1 MKEFIYSA
9 NNNAFYPIDMRD
21 DYEAAGTWPDDGEAV
36 DRKVF
41 VEFTCATPAGKVR
54 QPGPDGLPVWADL
67 PPVTMQELIAQVEA
81 KRQQLLF
88 EVDTVTADW
97 RTELALGDI
106 SDEDREKLSAWMA
119 YKREVKAV
127 SSQDAVMDN
136 FAWPSPPVQQH

>member
-9 NNNAFYPIDMRD
+9 KNNAFYPVDMFSY
-21 DYEAAGTWPDDGEAV
+21 YEAAGTWPDDGKEV
-36 DRKVF
+36 DRELF

-67 PPVTMQELIAQVEA
+67 PTVTMPELIALVEA

-119 YKREVKAV
+119 YKRLVKSISGESALAE
-127 SSQDAVMDN
+127 D
-136 FAWPSPPVQQH
+136 FAWPPQPDN